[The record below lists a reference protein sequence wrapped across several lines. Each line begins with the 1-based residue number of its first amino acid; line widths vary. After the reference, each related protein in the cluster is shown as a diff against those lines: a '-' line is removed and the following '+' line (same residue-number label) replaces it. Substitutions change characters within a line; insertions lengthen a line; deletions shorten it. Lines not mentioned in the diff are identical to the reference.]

1 MDLEDIMSSR
11 GRARIVRVLAL
22 EGEVNIS
29 KLVKSTGLSYPT
41 VCSHL
46 TKLKEIGLVDEVSYG
61 RVRIFRIKD
70 RELAALIKQLIIKL
84 ERLTSLKT

>member
-1 MDLEDIMSSR
+1 MSSR
-11 GRARIVRVLAL
+11 GRARIIKVLAF

-46 TKLKEIGLVDEVSYG
+46 AKLKEIGLVDEVSYG
-61 RVRIFRIKD
+61 RVRIFRIRD
-70 RELAALIKQLIIKL
+70 RELATLIRQVITKL
-84 ERLTSLKT
+84 EKITSSET

>member
-46 TKLKEIGLVDEVSYG
+46 TKLKEMGLVDEVSYG

-70 RELAALIKQLIIKL
+70 RELATLIKQLIIKL
-84 ERLTSLKT
+84 ERLASLKT